1 VIRTNLS
8 TRPFYNVGAVRA
20 AIAGLALLVLAITA
34 FNVVQIVR
42 LTASQ
47 RTLGSQAADAEREAA
62 RLRKEAAQILSQID
76 PKELEVVATAA
87 QEANAIIDQRTFS
100 WTNLFTHFEATL
112 PPDVRIRS
120 VTPQPKDNVVRIG
133 VQARSV
139 EDLDAFIE
147 GLEMTGAFRN
157 VLPTTEVTLENN
169 LIDAV
174 IAANYEDSSP
184 RAQETPR

>member
-8 TRPFYNVGAVRA
+8 TRPFYNVRAVRA

-34 FNVVQIVR
+34 FNVAQIVR

-47 RTLGSQAADAEREAA
+47 RTLGSQAADAERDAA

-87 QEANAIIDQRTFS
+87 QEANGIIDQRTFS

-112 PPDVRIRS
+112 PADVRITS
-120 VTPQPKDNVVRIG
+120 VTPQPNDNVVRIG

-139 EDLDAFIE
+139 EDLDAFIG
-147 GLEMTGAFRN
+147 GLEMTGAFHD
-157 VLPTTEVTLENN
+157 VLPTTEVAMEDN
-169 LIDAV
+169 LIEAMLV
-174 IAANYEDSSP
+174 ASYEDSSP
-184 RAQETPR
+184 PAETQR